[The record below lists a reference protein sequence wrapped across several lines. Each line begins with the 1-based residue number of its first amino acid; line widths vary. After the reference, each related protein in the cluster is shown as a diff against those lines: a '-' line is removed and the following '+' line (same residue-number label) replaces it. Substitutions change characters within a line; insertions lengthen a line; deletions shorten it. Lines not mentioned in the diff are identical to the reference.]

1 MGSGAFEFSSCLYM
15 PQEPSRL
22 ERINTALLSGVHAVG
37 DDISSVNVI
46 RRGVL
51 MLSLAAS
58 NSATYTVSRSE
69 DLTKASF
76 LPSAVPL
83 RPVTQNPAQLVKRR
97 GSPMTFP
104 VRSSTHACRKL
115 QLNPWMSGSPPT

>member
-1 MGSGAFEFSSCLYM
+1 M

-51 MLSLAAS
+51 MRGLAAS
-58 NSATYTVSRSE
+58 SSATYTVSRSD
-69 DLTKASF
+69 DLIKANL
-76 LPSAVPL
+76 LPSAVAL
-83 RPVTQNPAQLVKRR
+83 RPVTQNPAQFVKRR
-97 GSPMTFP
+97 GSPTTVP
-104 VRSSTHACRKL
+104 VRLSTHVCQKL
-115 QLNPWMSGSPPT
+115 QLNP